1 MPDVRPSE
9 EENAA
14 LNAQLESLRSA
25 CERPMRCT
33 LCRTRTKF
41 VFGEGSPAARLMLV
55 GEGPG
60 EQEDLSG
67 RPFVG
72 PAGQLLDKVL
82 ESVGFARSD
91 VYITNVVKCR
101 PPGNRTPTDQEM
113 AECGP
118 ILLEQIRII
127 RPRLIGMLG
136 NVAKSF
142 FLGKTAPGITRC
154 QGQFFDWKDGI
165 QLQAL
170 YHPSFLLRNQQR
182 TVGSPK
188 WQTWQSMKEL
198 RRRYDALVAGQTP
211 AAPPP
216 ATEPGQQS
224 LF

>member
-1 MPDVRPSE
+1 
-9 EENAA
+9 
-14 LNAQLESLRSA
+14 
-25 CERPMRCT
+25 MRCK

-41 VFGEGSPAARLMLV
+41 VFGEGSPTARLMFV

-82 ESVGFARSD
+82 QSVGITREE

-101 PPGNRTPTDQEM
+101 PPGNRTPTDEEM

-118 ILLEQIRII
+118 ILMEQIRILK
-127 RPRLIGMLG
+127 PRLIGALG
-136 NVAKSF
+136 NVAKNF

-154 QGQFFDWKDGI
+154 MGQFFPWKDGI
-165 QLQAL
+165 ELQAL

-188 WQTWQSMKEL
+188 WQMWQAMKEL
-198 RRRYDALVAGQTP
+198 KRRYDMMRTGE
-211 AAPPP
+211 AAP
-216 ATEPGQQS
+216 ESPGSKGQLS